1 MTASGGLLSF
11 HLWFAIFA
19 SVLLGTST
27 ALSTPAQEWVG
38 IAIFV
43 VLISWNVA
51 FPLRFR
57 ADTELYRMWR
67 WAALISLFQVRS
79 GLKRRVSNESST
91 LPLRSPARHMSTTWN

>member
-27 ALSTPAQEWVG
+27 ALSTPAQDWVG

-79 GLKRRVSNESST
+79 GLFLKK
-91 LPLRSPARHMSTTWN
+91 AR